1 MIHII
6 EKHRKLSLSNY
17 RGKYLQCPN
26 CGKMRLKPY
35 AYDGGIIEN
44 ERLGRCQREVNCGYH
59 LKPAEYF
66 HDKGESF
73 QNTCTYS
80 EPVRKDMFTLDKGF
94 CARYYENYFE
104 STLFNFFQCTG
115 VDFTDVFKTYFVGAT
130 RSGAT
135 VFFQNDGVIF
145 RAGKV
150 IKYLENGH
158 RDKSV
163 RPPVLWLH
171 KKVDGFD
178 EEKYEIRQCFFGRHL
193 LDNSEVVCLVES
205 EKTAILCAGLFPD
218 AVWMATGGRTQ
229 LSGVGLSELSQKK
242 VISFPDADSVRYWSD
257 KLRTYGS
264 FEVCDLSEFNVAKK
278 DGADIADY
286 ILECSEAVRASVYMK
301 INDLVKSKLL

>member
-1 MIHII
+1 
-6 EKHRKLSLSNY
+6 
-17 RGKYLQCPN
+17 
-26 CGKMRLKPY
+26 
-35 AYDGGIIEN
+35 
-44 ERLGRCQREVNCGYH
+44 
-59 LKPAEYF
+59 
-66 HDKGESF
+66 
-73 QNTCTYS
+73 
-80 EPVRKDMFTLDKGF
+80 MFTLDKEF